1 MKRGF
6 IFLYGIISYLLF
18 FGFFLYLVGFLGG
31 FYVPKTVASPEEMPW
46 LGAFLINLLL
56 LVLFGVQHSGMARGS
71 FKQWLTRFIPQPMER
86 STYVLSTVIIF
97 SIVLWQWQPMNA
109 TIWQVESSIA
119 IFAINALFWLGWGI
133 LLIST
138 YLIDHFE
145 LFGLKQVYFQLRQKQ
160 MPAIGFVTPFF
171 YKYVRHPMMIGIIVA
186 MWATPHLTVGHL
198 MFALGMTL
206 YIGMGVAFE
215 EKDLVK
221 HFGKRYL
228 AYQEQ
233 VPSIIPNFRKKAKT
247 PTTQNS

>member
-18 FGFFLYLVGFLGG
+18 FSFFLYLVGFLGG
-31 FYVPKTVASPEEMPW
+31 FYVPKTVASPEKMPW
-46 LGAFLINLLL
+46 QGAFFINVLL
-56 LVLFGVQHSGMARGS
+56 LVLFSVQHSGMARSS
-71 FKQWLTRFIPQPMER
+71 FKKWLTRFIPQPMER

-97 SIVLWQWQPMNA
+97 SIVLWLWQPMNA
-109 TIWQVESSIA
+109 TIWQVENSIVV
-119 IFAINALFWLGWGI
+119 FVINALFWLGWGI

-145 LFGLKQVYFQLRQKQ
+145 LFGLKQVYFQLRKKQ

-198 MFALGMTL
+198 IFALGMTI
-206 YIGMGVAFE
+206 YIGIGVAFE
-215 EKDLVK
+215 EKDLIK
-221 HFGKRYL
+221 HFGKRYR
-228 AYQEQ
+228 AYQAQ
-233 VPSIIPNFRKKAKT
+233 VPSIIPNFKRKVKR
-247 PTTQNS
+247 PTTQN